1 MTQSTAAL
9 NQTAVSALKDSVA
22 GRVVTPG
29 DPDYD
34 TLRKPW
40 LEVLEQHPALI
51 VEATSADDVSAA
63 IGFARTQ
70 GLPLGVMATGHGI
83 AAACNGGLLLNL
95 SKMTEMTL
103 DLEANLVTVGPGVD
117 SGMLLAKIEPHGL
130 VYPTGQMSSVGV
142 IGYTLGGGMGWLV
155 RKLGAAASTVRRATV
170 VLADGSLV
178 HASTDEHPDL
188 FWALRGGGGNFGVVV
203 SLDLALAPVTETVGG
218 EIYYPHER
226 AGEILRAYRDW
237 SSGLSDE
244 TSTIVRLL
252 APPLGQNVP
261 AALKGRKT
269 CMIGL
274 CHADPQTADAV
285 LEPLDSFGEPLLRNI
300 KRRTVSAMAQLD
312 PASHQSASPTYSGVE
327 FLETLSDAV
336 IDQLVQIANTVVPPL
351 MQLEVQQLGGA
362 LLQWGA
368 EDGAFHASSAPYL
381 LHLVS
386 PATPEASI
394 DDLAKATRQAFDMVS
409 GAAGDVFTGE
419 AYYNFLR
426 WNEKERVPRAFGEA
440 QFRRLGEIKARYDP
454 DNVFSL
460 NLNIAPAGSRI

>member
-1 MTQSTAAL
+1 MTRENTSAVDEAAL
-9 NQTAVSALKDSVA
+9 STLTASLD
-22 GRVVTPG
+22 GRVIAPG

-34 TLRKPW
+34 SLRTPW
-40 LEVLEQHPALI
+40 LEVLEQRPTII
-51 VEATSADDVSAA
+51 VEAASADDVSAA
-63 IGFARTQ
+63 VSFARAQ

-83 AAACNGGLLLNL
+83 AAACNDGLLINL

-103 DLEANLVTVGPGVD
+103 NLETNVVTVGPGVD
-117 SGMLLAKIEPHGL
+117 SGMLLAKTEPHGL
-130 VYPTGQMSSVGV
+130 VYPTGQVSSVGV

-155 RKLGAAASTVRRATV
+155 RKLSAAAGTVRRATV

-178 HASTDEHPDL
+178 HASTDENLDL

-203 SLDLALAPVTETVGG
+203 ALDLALSPVKEVVGG
-218 EIYYPHER
+218 EIYYPLAR

-244 TSTIVRLL
+244 TSTILRLL
-252 APPLGQNVP
+252 APPPGQNVP
-261 AALKGRKT
+261 AALKGKKT

-285 LEPLDSFGEPLLRNI
+285 LQPLNSFGEPLLRNV
-300 KRRTVSAMAQLD
+300 KRRTISDMAQLD
-312 PASHQSASPTYSGVE
+312 PASHLSASPTYSGVE
-327 FLETLSDAV
+327 FLEALSDEV
-336 IDQLVQIANTVVPPL
+336 IDQLVAVANTMIPPL

-362 LLQWGA
+362 LLRWGA
-368 EDGAFHASSAPYL
+368 EDGAFHASTAPYL

-386 PATPEASI
+386 PATLKTSMDE
-394 DDLAKATRQAFDMVS
+394 LAKVTRQAFDTV
-409 GAAGDVFTGE
+409 GDVFTGE

-426 WNEKERVPRAFGEA
+426 WNEKERVPQAFGEA
-440 QFRRLGEIKARYDP
+440 EFQRLGEIKARYDP

-460 NLNIAPAGSRI
+460 NLNIAPTSSGNG